1 MDGQQDYIG
10 KGWAFPPEFIKGKG
24 FSNGEVVMATG
35 KEDIDQSLGILLRT
49 SLGERV
55 MLPDYGCNMA
65 DFQFDPMNS
74 AMLGFLKDMVSNA
87 ILFHEPRIRVQKLE
101 LDTSG
106 ALEGKLLFR
115 IDYTITGS
123 NSRFNFV
130 YDYYI
135 FESAA
140 KP

>member
-10 KGWAFPPEFIKGKG
+10 KGWAFPPEFIKGTG

-55 MLPDYGCNMA
+55 MMPDYGCNMA